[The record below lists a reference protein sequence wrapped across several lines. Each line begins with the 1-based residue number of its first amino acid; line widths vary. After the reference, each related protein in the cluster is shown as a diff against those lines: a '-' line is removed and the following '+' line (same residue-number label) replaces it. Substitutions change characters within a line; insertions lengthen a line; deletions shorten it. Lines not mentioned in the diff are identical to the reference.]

1 MPSSRQ
7 NATIAWH
14 KAELLRWASQRSGY
28 IGLPMSSIA
37 QLFSRTATAPSCVAH
52 PLRWMPATD
61 ADGSAGKRHGIKGEH
76 MRVFVAGCTGFVGSA
91 IVENLIGGGH
101 EVLGLARK
109 NEHMFIP
116 CQPFSSF
123 SKIGFQ

>member
-1 MPSSRQ
+1 MQVLTTGCVTGMEVSVRASSTRFGARRVPSSRQ

-28 IGLPMSSIA
+28 ISLPMNSIV
-37 QLFSRTATAPSCVAH
+37 QLFSRTATAPTCVAH

-76 MRVFVAGCTGFVGSA
+76 MRVFVTRATGFVGSA
-91 IVENLIGGGH
+91 IVENLIGGG
-101 EVLGLARK
+101 A
-109 NEHMFIP
+109 
-116 CQPFSSF
+116 
-123 SKIGFQ
+123 